1 MLRLD
6 FGFQDI
12 EVPLP
17 VGLDRFGESV
27 CLRVAG
33 DPDGPVV
40 LALGGISGNRF
51 VSRDEDGSAG
61 WWPGLVAEGCAIDP
75 RRYRIVGLDFAAD
88 AEGRSAPSTE
98 DQAHVLATAL
108 DVAGIARLHA
118 LVGASY
124 GGMVGLSFA
133 SLYPERIEK
142 LVAISAAAQPHAA
155 ASAARELQRRVV
167 ALGIRTGEAGEALAI
182 ARGMAMLTY
191 RTPEEFDARF
201 SGGINTD
208 DPLAACEAGS
218 YLRARG
224 NAFQAV
230 MSPGRFL
237 SLSAS
242 IDRHWVD
249 PASIKTPT
257 LLIGARSDQLVPF
270 GQMEALSGQMGGAAE
285 LHLLD
290 CLVGHDMFLKE
301 AVRVGEIIRP
311 FLEEL

>member
-17 VGLDRFGESV
+17 VGLERFGENV

-33 DPDGPVV
+33 VPDGPVV

-51 VSRDEDGSAG
+51 VCRGEGGGAG

-75 RRYRIVGLDFAAD
+75 SRYRIVGLDFAAD

-98 DQAHVLATAL
+98 DQAHVLAAAL

-155 ASAARELQRRVV
+155 ASATRELQRRVV
-167 ALGIRTGEAGEALAI
+167 ALGIRTGEAREALAI

-201 SGGINTD
+201 SGGIDTD
-208 DPLAACEAGS
+208 DPLAACAAGT

-257 LLIGARSDQLVPF
+257 LLIGARSDQLVPP
-270 GQMEALSGQMGGAAE
+270 GQIEALSGQLGGASE

-301 AVRVGEIIRP
+301 AVRIGEIIRP
-311 FLEEL
+311 FLEEA

>member
-1 MLRLD
+1 MLRLGS
-6 FGFQDI
+6 GFQDI
-12 EVPLP
+12 VVLLP
-17 VGLDRFGESV
+17 AELERFGKSV

-33 DPDGPVV
+33 NPDGPVV
-40 LALGGISGNRF
+40 VALGGISGNRF
-51 VSRDEDGSAG
+51 VSCGEDGGAG
-61 WWPGLVAEGCAIDP
+61 WWPGLVGKGCAIDP
-75 RRYRIVGLDFAAD
+75 RQYRIVGLDFAAD

-98 DQAHVLATAL
+98 DQAHVLSAAL
-108 DVAGIARLHA
+108 DVAGIAQLYA

-133 SLYPERIEK
+133 SLYPERIKK
-142 LVAISAAAQPHAA
+142 LVAISATAKPHAA

-167 ALGIRTGEAGEALAI
+167 VLGMRTGQAREALAI

-191 RTPEEFDARF
+191 RTSEEFDARF
-201 SGGINTD
+201 RGGIGTD
-208 DPLAACEAGS
+208 NPLAACEAGS

-224 NAFQAV
+224 EAFLTV

-249 PASIKTPT
+249 PATIKTPT

-270 GQMEALSGQMGGAAE
+270 RQMEALSEKLGSTAE
-285 LHLLD
+285 LHLLK
-290 CLVGHDMFLKE
+290 CLVGHDMFLNE

-311 FLEEL
+311 FLEES